1 VTVRTTRTTIS
12 FSQPFELREVASRFV
27 LELGLAQSPA

>member
-1 VTVRTTRTTIS
+1 MEVAICCSQAAIS
-12 FSQPFELREVASRFV
+12 PSVECETVASRFV